1 MTIKELKKYGV
12 GTQVLHAASQ
22 FDFRT
27 VRSHIPPIFQTV
39 NFDYD
44 NVEEGMSIFL
54 GEKDGYF
61 YTRNGNP
68 TSDMF
73 AHLVTILE
81 EGEAGLVA
89 ASGMAAIS
97 STLLALVRPGDE
109 IVSSKNIYGGTRAWL
124 NEHLAEFGV
133 TIRFVDIS
141 DLGAVAHALTE
152 KTKILYTEILG
163 SPDLVIADVRALGN
177 LAKKVAAKL
186 VIDSTFTPP
195 PIIRPLALGAD
206 IVVHSTTKYINGH
219 GDAIGGA
226 VVGGKEDMGKI
237 GNVLKLYGSVISPFN
252 AWLSIRGMKTLALR
266 IEKHCS
272 NALAIANFLQQQDK
286 VDAVYYP
293 GLPAHP
299 QYELA
304 KAQLD
309 GFGGM
314 LSFKVHGDLEAGK
327 TVMGAVKIANF
338 TTSLGEIDTL
348 IIHPA
353 STSHVSVP
361 KKEREAL
368 GITDNLLRLSVGI
381 EDAED
386 LIHDLEQALEKI

>member
-1 MTIKELKKYGV
+1 MTVEELKKYGLS
-12 GTQVLHAASQ
+12 TRLLHGASR

-44 NVEEGMSIFL
+44 TVEQGMSIFL

-73 AHLVTILE
+73 AHLAAILE

-97 STLLALVRPGDE
+97 SALLALVRPGDD

-124 NEHLAEFGV
+124 TGQLAEFGV
-133 TIRFVDIS
+133 TIRFVDIA
-141 DLGAVAHALTE
+141 DLDAVARALTE
-152 KTKILYTEILG
+152 KTKVLYTEILG
-163 SPDLVIADVRALGN
+163 SPDLVVADVPALSA
-177 LAKKVAAKL
+177 LAQKADAKF
-186 VIDSTFTPP
+186 VVDSTFTPP

-206 IVVHSTTKYINGH
+206 IVIHSTTKYINGH

-226 VVGGKEDMGKI
+226 VVGAGEDVAKI
-237 GNVLKLYGSVISPFN
+237 AQVLKLYGGVISPFN
-252 AWLSIRGMKTLALR
+252 AWLGIRGMKTLALR

-272 NALAIANFLQQQDK
+272 NALALAKFLHQHDK

-304 KAQLD
+304 CKHLN

-314 LSFKVHGDLEAGK
+314 LSFKVKGDLEAGK
-327 TVMGAVKIANF
+327 KVMGAVKVAGF

-353 STSHVSVP
+353 STSHVSLS
-361 KKEREAL
+361 KMEREAL

-381 EDAED
+381 EDVDD
-386 LIHDLEQALEKI
+386 LIRDLQQALERI

>member
-12 GTQVLHAASQ
+12 GTKVLHAASQ
-22 FDFRT
+22 FDFRA

-44 NVEEGMSIFL
+44 NVEQGMSIFL
-54 GEKDGYF
+54 GEKEGYF

-73 AHLVTILE
+73 AYLVTVLE

-97 STLLALVRPGDE
+97 SALLALVRPGDE
-109 IVSSKNIYGGTRAWL
+109 IVSSKNIYGGTRAWMTSQ
-124 NEHLAEFGV
+124 LAEFGV
-133 TIRFVDIS
+133 TIHFIDIA
-141 DLGAVAHALTE
+141 DLKAVAAALTE
-152 KTKILYTEILG
+152 KTKVLFTEILG
-163 SPDLVIADVRALGN
+163 SPDLVVADVASLGA
-177 LAKKVAAKL
+177 LAKKVGAKL

-226 VVGGKEDMGKI
+226 IVGAKEDMDKI
-237 GNVLKLYGSVISPFN
+237 AQVLKLYGGIMSPFN
-252 AWLSIRGMKTLALR
+252 AWLGIRGMKTLALR
-266 IEKHCS
+266 IEKHSS
-272 NALAIANFLQQQDK
+272 NALALATFLQRHNK
-286 VDAVYYP
+286 VKAVFYP
-293 GLPAHP
+293 GLSTHP

-304 KAQLD
+304 KKQLN

-314 LSFKVHGDLEAGK
+314 LSFKVKGGLEEGVK
-327 TVMGAVKIANF
+327 VMDAVKIANF

-348 IIHPA
+348 IIRPA
-353 STSHVSVP
+353 STSHVSLS
-361 KKEREAL
+361 KNEREAL

-381 EDAED
+381 EDVDD